1 MNQTPSAAAQ
11 ILIAVIP
18 TVGIVAGGVVI
29 FFWMLWAHRQRMLM
43 IEKNIFQKKAFDLQA
58 FSLLSGLLLFGI
70 GASLTVFFLLK
81 EGLSYGVLS
90 GIIPFSIGVSLIV
103 FFIIRRSMRRD
114 G

>member
-11 ILIAVIP
+11 ILVAVIP
-18 TVGIVAGGVVI
+18 TVGIVAGSVVI

-43 IEKNIFQKKAFDLQA
+43 IEKDQLQRRSFDLQA
-58 FSLLSGLLLFGI
+58 FSLLTGLLLFGI
-70 GASLTVFFLLK
+70 GASLMLFFLLK

-90 GIIPFSIGVSLIV
+90 GIIPLSIGASLIV
-103 FFIIRRSMRRD
+103 FFIIRRNMRRD